1 MHAGIQHSDWTV
13 PLPQS
18 HHYMVD
24 LSPQTQPGSRPGTAV
39 TATTNTQWC
48 SPGSAP
54 QISQAATCTKTQF
67 LKIKNKLCCIVRCSI
82 RGMHFLHL
90 LHAGWT
96 VCVLWATWAK
106 FGAPAGNKQ
115 FITQNEEWTSS
126 LYMCICVCIL
136 CNTNILA
143 IIREMYKM
151 LVHNRGQGVSVC
163 STFLQ
168 NEWRM

>member
-1 MHAGIQHSDWTV
+1 
-13 PLPQS
+13 
-18 HHYMVD
+18 
-24 LSPQTQPGSRPGTAV
+24 
-39 TATTNTQWC
+39 
-48 SPGSAP
+48 
-54 QISQAATCTKTQF
+54 
-67 LKIKNKLCCIVRCSI
+67 LCCIVRCSI

-151 LVHNRGQGVSVC
+151 LVHNRGQGVSVF